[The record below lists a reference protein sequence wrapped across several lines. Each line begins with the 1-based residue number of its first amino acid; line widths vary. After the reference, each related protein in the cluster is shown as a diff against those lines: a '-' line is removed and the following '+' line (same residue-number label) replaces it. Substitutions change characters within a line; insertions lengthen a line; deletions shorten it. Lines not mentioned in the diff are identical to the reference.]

1 MKKVSAVVALVV
13 FLFTSVFATESITV
27 DSKFNIGNKRVVIG
41 TISYIN
47 ETYYADGMSL
57 TASDLGLYE
66 IDFIVF
72 SPALQSTNSKY
83 KLVYDIDDEDF
94 ELYYEKNSGDT
105 LWEWSEYADSTNFTG
120 SWRFM
125 AIGK

>member
-1 MKKVSAVVALVV
+1 MRRFLAIIAIIT
-13 FLFTSVFATESITV
+13 FLFTNVMATQTITIT
-27 DSKFNIGNKRVVIG
+27 SKFNIGNKRMVIG

-47 ETYYADGMSL
+47 ESYDSDGISL
-57 TASDLGLYE
+57 TASDLGMYE

-72 SPALQSTNSKY
+72 SPALQSTDSKY
-83 KLVYDIDDEDF
+83 KLVYSISDEDF
-94 ELYYEKNSGDT
+94 ELYYEKNQGDT
-105 LWEWSEYADSTNFTG
+105 LWVWSEYTNGSNFTG